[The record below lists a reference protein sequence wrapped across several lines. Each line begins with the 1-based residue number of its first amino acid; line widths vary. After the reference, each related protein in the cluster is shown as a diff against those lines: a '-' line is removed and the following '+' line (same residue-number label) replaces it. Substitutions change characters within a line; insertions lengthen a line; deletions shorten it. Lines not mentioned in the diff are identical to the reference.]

1 MATGPQEWG
10 GSTTCVA
17 RLSGIWGT
25 AFGGTQVP
33 TVAAPHFMIDFH
45 TLFAVTVF
53 ISATAGA
60 LLLFAWLQ
68 NRRTTALAWWGIG
81 YLLGA
86 TAAAL
91 LAAPSLLPNGV
102 AFCAGNALLCSAYG
116 LMWAGARS
124 FEHRRPWLPAVA
136 AGPIMWIAAY
146 RFGGIADS
154 PAACVVL
161 VSVILAAYSLLGAR
175 ELCHPYD
182 RELIS
187 RWPTLALVLAHAGFL
202 LARIPFAQVIAATVA
217 SGYPQSAIVPVMAF
231 QALFVTLCLPFL
243 RVAMSKERAELEQRK
258 AALTDPLTGIA
269 NRRAFF
275 ERGTP
280 LLEWAQTDRRSAALL
295 LFDLDRFKEVNDT
308 AGHQAGDR
316 VLKAFCEL
324 VATAIGPRDL
334 FGRLGGEE
342 FACVLADASMAQ
354 ALQTAEHLRA
364 EFATLRLAGI
374 HAQPTV
380 SVGVAMAG
388 EAGRTLPAL
397 LATADRALYRAK
409 ADGRNRVSRAP
420 LVVVDVNEGE
430 NTRRLRDRAA
440 ALAVPAAS

>member
-1 MATGPQEWG
+1 
-10 GSTTCVA
+10 
-17 RLSGIWGT
+17 
-25 AFGGTQVP
+25 VP
-33 TVAAPHFMIDFH
+33 TITTSHFVIDFH

-53 ISATAGA
+53 ISATAGL

-68 NRRTTALAWWGIG
+68 NRRTTALAWWGVG

-86 TAAAL
+86 AAAAL
-91 LAAPSLLPNGV
+91 LAAPTLLPDGAALCV
-102 AFCAGNALLCSAYG
+102 GNALLCGAYG

-124 FEHRRPWLPAVA
+124 FEHRRPPLLAVA
-136 AGPIMWIAAY
+136 AGAIIWIVAY
-146 RFGGIADS
+146 RFAGIAAS
-154 PAACVVL
+154 MPACIIL
-161 VSVILAAYSLLGAR
+161 VSVNLAAYALLGAR
-175 ELCHPYD
+175 ELCYAHD

-202 LARIPFAQVIAATVA
+202 LARIPFADVLAASVV
-217 SGYPQSAIVPVMAF
+217 SGHPQSPIVPVMAF

-275 ERGTP
+275 DRGTP
-280 LLEWAQTDRRSAALL
+280 LLEWAQDDRRSAALL

-316 VLKAFCEL
+316 VLKAFCDL
-324 VATAIGPRDL
+324 VGAALRPRDL

-342 FACVLADASMAQ
+342 FACLLADTSMAQ
-354 ALQTAEHLRA
+354 ALQIAERLRGAFAALHLP
-364 EFATLRLAGI
+364 GI
-374 HAQPTV
+374 ETQPTV
-380 SVGVAMAG
+380 SIGVAMAG

-397 LATADRALYRAK
+397 LANADRALYRAK
-409 ADGRNRVSRAP
+409 ADGRNRVARAP
-420 LVVVDVNEGE
+420 LVVIDSNEGGE
-430 NTRRLRDRAA
+430 SSRRLRDRAA